1 MPIQLSKY
9 ICNIGRIFIWKNA
22 YNKYMEKV
30 LHYCVPI
37 KIYLPCNFQNI
48 NLGTKEIDFYFVN
61 KDFCVQHYE
70 RKNRRVP

>member
-1 MPIQLSKY
+1 MEYCK
-9 ICNIGRIFIWKNA
+9 NIYMEKIA
-22 YNKYMEKV
+22 CNKYMEEV

-48 NLGTKEIDFYFVN
+48 NLGTKEIYFYFVN

-70 RKNRRVP
+70 CKNRRVT

>member
-9 ICNIGRIFIWKNA
+9 IYVTLEEYLYGKNA

-30 LHYCVPI
+30 LHNCVPI

-48 NLGTKEIDFYFVN
+48 NLGTKEIYFYFVN
-61 KDFCVQHYE
+61 KE
-70 RKNRRVP
+70 L